1 MRPSWL
7 LAHLAQQ
14 TKPHHAAADGD
25 RLAILDRP
33 TSDEYKRWLGR
44 IYCFEAPI
52 EAACIATAGLPP
64 AIVRSHLKTS
74 RLERD
79 LELLGFAL
87 REPPTAGSF
96 ESPTEALGWLYVLH
110 RNTLLH
116 GVIYRQLCST
126 LPSHGEHAASYLA
139 TFEGRAGEALR
150 ELGDAILAY
159 ARRPSQVETVV
170 AAASEAFRVQHQWFS
185 TEHVFPMRPMT
196 SRPSQAA

>member
-14 TKPHHAAADGD
+14 TKLHHAVADGD

-33 TSDEYKRWLGR
+33 TGDEYKRWLGR

-52 EAACIATAGLPP
+52 EAACIATAGMPHR
-64 AIVRSHLKTS
+64 IVRSHLKTT

-79 LELLGFAL
+79 LEMLGFAL

-96 ESPTEALGWLYVLH
+96 ESPAEALGWLYVLH

-116 GVIYRQLCST
+116 GVIYRFLRSK
-126 LPSHGEHAASYLA
+126 LPSHSEHAGSYLA
-139 TFEGRAGEALR
+139 MFEGRAGEALR
-150 ELGDAILAY
+150 ALGDAILAY
-159 ARRPSQVETVV
+159 ARRPLQVEAVV
-170 AAASEAFRVQHQWFS
+170 AAANEAFRVQHQWYS
-185 TEHVFPMRPMT
+185 CDHLFPMRPMT
-196 SRPSQAA
+196 SQPSRAA